1 MINQRKA
8 YEDKLAS
15 LSKIYQESTQKD
27 EKGESVDVFELLNLE
42 EGNKAI
48 EQFDDKLA
56 ELENRKIGQNLSNY
70 ILSLSSEQGEKMINA
85 LGEMN
90 DEELSAYAAAY
101 DKRTELIKER
111 AEKRY
116 APMFADLN
124 TTYITQMSAIFEG
137 VTEEAKDFGV
147 SAVEGFIA
155 GFGGNTEAA
164 VAAVS
169 AWADGIVKT
178 LQEKISSGIS
188 TIDEQISANLAK
200 TDVSFGGNATI
211 SADVIPG
218 NINIPTNT
226 EIKQSVE
233 ERVTV
238 QPDMTEL
245 NDFYAKFAAKISELK
260 IDVGD
265 LAVDVSVKGVIT
277 DAVSNKI
284 VDLIADKIG
293 IRTMLSGKE
302 AWSY

>member
-1 MINQRKA
+1 
-8 YEDKLAS
+8 
-15 LSKIYQESTQKD
+15 
-27 EKGESVDVFELLNLE
+27 
-42 EGNKAI
+42 
-48 EQFDDKLA
+48 
-56 ELENRKIGQNLSNY
+56 
-70 ILSLSSEQGEKMINA
+70 MINA
-85 LGEMN
+85 LSEMN
-90 DEELSAYAAAY
+90 DEELSAYVAAY

-124 TTYITQMSAIFEG
+124 TTYLTQMSTIFEG
-137 VTEEAKDFGV
+137 VTDEAKDFGA
-147 SAVEGFIA
+147 STVEGFIA

-178 LQEKISSGIS
+178 LQEKINSGIS
-188 TIDEQISANLAK
+188 TIDERISANLAK
-200 TDVSFGGNATI
+200 TDVLFGGNATI
-211 SADVIPG
+211 SADVVPG

-245 NDFYAKFAAKISELK
+245 NDFYDKFAAKISELK

-284 VDLIADKIG
+284 VDLIADKIC
-293 IRTMLSGKE
+293 IRSMLSGKE